1 MIMRGAYLNVI
12 DVISFHWFNDMPPTY
27 SSWGAGGLNPD
38 LTSLHPLSRPVLSG
52 GVSRPRWP
60 GLQRSWWAKPANPW
74 RRSIKS
80 ERSRAAVRN
89 RAFQCHKDR
98 L

>member
-1 MIMRGAYLNVI
+1 MMKVIDWVDWSIKKLMIMRGAYLNVFYLI
-12 DVISFHWFNDMPPTY
+12 WSHGFNDMPPTR

-60 GLQRSWWAKPANPW
+60 GLQRS
-74 RRSIKS
+74 
-80 ERSRAAVRN
+80 
-89 RAFQCHKDR
+89 
-98 L
+98 